1 MGCTH
6 TPGAVLG
13 GAEQGFLAGA
23 GASCLLVSQ
32 QMSSTVGSC
41 GSTWGP
47 HCPSEHMAT
56 ASLPTS
62 KYGTNIASANPILKP
77 FGKGVLGIDTV

>member
-13 GAEQGFLAGA
+13 GAEQGCLAGA

-32 QMSSTVGSC
+32 QMSTG
-41 GSTWGP
+41 GP

-62 KYGTNIASANPILKP
+62 KYGTNIASANPILKT